1 MKTNQPLILMKTLLS
16 VLALVSAAAYPLRAQ
31 TAPPYGEPIVLE
43 QAKQVLAAAEAEA
56 KRHDWAVC
64 IAIVDTGG
72 HLVAFQRMDTQT
84 ASITVALEKA
94 RTAAAFRRATKS
106 FQESLA
112 AGGDGLRI
120 LGLPGVTPVEGG
132 LPLVHEGRLIGAI
145 GVSGVT
151 SAQDAQ
157 IGAAGAAVL
166 Q

>member
-1 MKTNQPLILMKTLLS
+1 MPTHIHMTYMKTILS
-16 VLALVSAAAYPLRAQ
+16 VLALLSAAAYPLHAQ
-31 TAPPYGEPIVLE
+31 TPPAYGQPIVLE
-43 QAKQVLAAAEAEA
+43 QAKRVLAAAEAEA
-56 KRHDWAVC
+56 KRNQWAVC

-94 RTAAAFRRATKS
+94 RTAAAFRRPTKS

-112 AGGDGLRI
+112 AGGDGLRL
-120 LGLPGVTPVEGG
+120 LGMPGVTPVEGG

-166 Q
+166 H